1 MFLIKLSP
9 KSYLSYNYIIHTQKK
24 IMCVCVSI
32 LESTLFRLFVNLF
45 LDRPISRE
53 NTVSAGAAHNHKRKN
68 GGRGRRLFRWFF
80 VPSPFSLENLSSV
93 ACFVTKGS
101 WFLVNMELI

>member
-53 NTVSAGAAHNHKRKN
+53 NTVSAGAAHNHKRKKWRP
-68 GGRGRRLFRWFF
+68 GEKA
-80 VPSPFSLENLSSV
+80 FSLVLCSFTTFLRK
-93 ACFVTKGS
+93 FV
-101 WFLVNMELI
+101 LRCLLCN